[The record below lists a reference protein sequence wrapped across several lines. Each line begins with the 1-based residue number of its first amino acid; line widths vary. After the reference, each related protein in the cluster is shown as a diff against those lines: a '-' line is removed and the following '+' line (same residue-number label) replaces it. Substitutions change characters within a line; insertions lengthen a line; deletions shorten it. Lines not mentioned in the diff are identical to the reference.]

1 MFLLHKN
8 IWKVQM
14 YSNINDYI
22 NDDDMNNDNN
32 DTGNDNGDNNN
43 DDDDDNNE
51 SKHSSNRVSQTSHGN
66 LLALEYYW
74 QSRQHC
80 INKPHRW

>member
-51 SKHSSNRVSQTSHGN
+51 TNIAVIQW
-66 LLALEYYW
+66 A
-74 QSRQHC
+74 
-80 INKPHRW
+80 KPHMAIFSPWSITDNPDSIV